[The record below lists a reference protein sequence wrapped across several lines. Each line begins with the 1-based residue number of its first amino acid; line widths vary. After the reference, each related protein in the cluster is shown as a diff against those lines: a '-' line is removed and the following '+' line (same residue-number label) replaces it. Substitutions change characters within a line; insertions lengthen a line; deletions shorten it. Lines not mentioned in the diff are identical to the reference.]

1 METPP
6 PETIENTKP
15 SFRHTKIRKRENL
28 LGRGGCGKVY
38 KVVQGGHTYAV
49 KRLDKKHRNEKHVL
63 RRLGPHPNI
72 VPFVTS
78 FRKNGAHYLVFEVCQ
93 KLPKAPLKT
102 EVVKQIVRHMLR
114 ALYHVHE
121 THGLRY
127 GDVKR
132 DNVMIYKDH
141 YVLIDFGYCGEA
153 EGASGLGTLDYMA
166 PELLKRS
173 KAQTHKANDVWAL
186 GSLIFELLTGEHPFY
201 DTSEHVTE
209 RNIRRRAISKKRL
222 WNALDGSTQAFL
234 NYLWVIDPDKR
245 PPIKEVVTHP
255 WLVKKEDKKK
265 KLKRK

>member
-1 METPP
+1 M
-6 PETIENTKP
+6 KP

-38 KVVQGGHTYAV
+38 KVELDDHHYAV
-49 KRLDKKHRNEKHVL
+49 KRLDKKHRDEKHVL

-93 KLPKAPLKT
+93 KLPKPPLKE
-102 EVVKQIVRHMLR
+102 EVVKQIVRHILR
-114 ALYHVHE
+114 ALLLIHD

-132 DNVMIYKDH
+132 ENVMIYKDH

-153 EGASGLGTLDYMA
+153 KGATGLGTLDYMA

-173 KAQTHKANDVWAL
+173 KAQTHQANDVWAL
-186 GSLIFELLTGEHPFY
+186 GSLVFELLTGEHAFY
-201 DTSEHVTE
+201 DVCEHITE
-209 RNIRRRAISKKRL
+209 RNIRRGSVAKKRL
-222 WNALDGSTQAFL
+222 WFSLPSSTREFL
-234 NYLWVIDPDKR
+234 SFLWVLDPEKR
-245 PPIKEVVTHP
+245 PTIREVVTHP
-255 WLVKKEDKKK
+255 WLTKKEEKKAKKK
-265 KLKRK
+265 KRKRS